1 MRGFFGF
8 KGVVVG
14 KRSLVGTLFF
24 SWAWFAL
31 GANLPG
37 PDSSKPL
44 CLRDL
49 HLIVFDTRSLLT
61 RSPESVQNDLQFK
74 TRREYFEWTLTYG
87 LSPFSLLLNVKLSP
101 AMISQIQARILKGS
115 KDLHRVNLSQLTSLF
130 HLINDL
136 AKRSD
141 LTPEQITRLISTE
154 EYPNISAELIEFALK
169 MDSVWIKD
177 IGLISAQEYF
187 MVLEHAGLSDD
198 QIQKIL
204 SEALKRE
211 ITIAHLARTR
221 TYLAENT
228 H

>member
-1 MRGFFGF
+1 M
-8 KGVVVG
+8 VG
-14 KRSLVGTLFF
+14 KRSLVGVLFF

-31 GANLPG
+31 GAELPVS
-37 PDSSKPL
+37 DSSKPL

-61 RSPESVQNDLQFK
+61 RSPESVRNDLQFK

-87 LSPFSLLLNVKLSP
+87 LSPFSLLFKVKLS
-101 AMISQIQARILKGS
+101 ASMITQIQTRILKGS

-130 HLINDL
+130 HLVTDL
-136 AKRSD
+136 ARRMD
-141 LTPEQITRLISTE
+141 LTPEQISRLISTDD
-154 EYPNISAELIEFALK
+154 YPNISPELIQFALK
-169 MDSVWIKD
+169 MDSVWVKD

-187 MVLEHAGLSDD
+187 MVLEQAGHSDD

-211 ITIAHLARTR
+211 ITNAHLARTR